1 MTEFDVMPKDYIKL
15 GFYNEVINQ
24 NSVEFSVFLES
35 EGTEKNF
42 LDVRENK
49 NVYRFNNFNV
59 SEDATQNTITFRPI
73 VIGCYSYFKIKGTLP
88 LTVEIIKNGTT
99 MVAKQFVLAPGE
111 NTIEF
116 DPQGNQK
123 YIMKIEENPNAGIPD
138 PPVTSS
144 PPLMFSTP
152 AISSTPEDAVRR
164 DQLLQ
169 SNARLESDIRS
180 LQEEINALQ
189 AKNEQLVNNKK
200 NLISHLETLQAEYDK
215 DYASY
220 ESDIEEIKSK
230 FAIDEE
236 ILKMYADKEVT
247 PIEDLI
253 ARSENDIREIEE
265 QTRIFIEAQQ
275 RRTAGIEKELRIG
288 KKD

>member
-59 SEDATQNTITFRPI
+59 SEDAAQNTITFRPI

-123 YIMKIEENPNAGIPD
+123 YIMKIEENP
-138 PPVTSS
+138 VTSS

-152 AISSTPEDAVRR
+152 VTFSTPAISNTPEDAVRR

-169 SNARLESDIRS
+169 SNARLESDICS